1 MLRAPPSPDPK
12 VSVEFIDRQ
21 LARDN
26 LYVQFKLGRMLLKGG
41 LYPADRQLGFSVS
54 RLAAERGYG
63 PACLFLAMDFYSGKR
78 GLPKRMDLWAF
89 YWRMW
94 KTRPKRARTL
104 RSESAVVIPFDRE
117 RRGMGN

>member
-12 VSVEFIDRQ
+12 VSVAFLDRQ
-21 LARDN
+21 LEREN
-26 LYVQFKLGRMLLKGG
+26 PYVQFKLGRMLLKGG
-41 LYPADRQLGFSVS
+41 LYPADLQLGFSVS

-63 PACLFLAMDFYSGKR
+63 PACLFLAVDFYSGKH

-94 KTRPKRARTL
+94 KMQPKQARTL
-104 RSESAVVIPFDRE
+104 RSEPAVVIPFDRE
-117 RRGMGN
+117 RRGAGN